1 MNDRHSYQQPLTPSS
16 GGAAQPKLSRAI
28 QERLGCELRDMY
40 AEIQS
45 DTTVGRLADL
55 VKQLERKDA
64 SLLRANDEQSVT
76 VTGCEGGVA
85 RS

>member
-1 MNDRHSYQQPLTPSS
+1 MNDRHSYQQHLIPRS
-16 GGAAQPKLSRAI
+16 GGAAQPELSRAI

-64 SLLRANDEQSVT
+64 TLLEPTMSSGSR
-76 VTGCEGGVA
+76 
-85 RS
+85 